1 METTSP
7 RHTRLKV
14 IRALRTSGQIK
25 RSFVGQSTPFYCI
38 VRKDGRRLTATFQNH
53 TVYGGA
59 YTVRVTPKQVMAYIR
74 RHTPTEVSEESVP
87 DTQPAGSPT
96 RSDAG
101 LRSDPSETMVERV
114 AMMIHYGET
123 PASVRDRL
131 LAEGMSEYG
140 CYLAYMA
147 GQTYNVIDKIEYI
160 EQE

>member
-1 METTSP
+1 MDSTVSP

-59 YTVRVTPKQVMAYIR
+59 YTVRVTPQQVLSYIR
-74 RHTPTEVSEESVP
+74 RHTPTEVSEVVETIP
-87 DTQPAGSPT
+87 DTQPGGPRT
-96 RSDAG
+96 DV
-101 LRSDPSETMVERV
+101 SETMVERV

-123 PASVRDRL
+123 PAGVRERL

-160 EQE
+160 EQ